1 MSSEEA
7 GHGGLF
13 GPAVPPPPSSRGE
26 TPAQQLR
33 GAASQGGEGGKA
45 PSAARQA
52 ATAGRGRDG
61 SAPAAAPA
69 PREEAQPP
77 SFAPASRSE
86 RARRDRE
93 ARSGRRGAHGLVH
106 SSSSRGSDPE
116 PAPRPAPAPEHA
128 PSSAGRRPPL
138 SASAPKDDPAPQI
151 PPTTPSGLKRFLP
164 SSPRAA
170 LSVLVVT
177 LASGLLFAISA
188 SAASSAMHS
197 DSDLIGLVRSSQD
210 EVAALDEQVSGL
222 KAQLDGYSTPSEPQA
237 PTVPALADQ
246 QVRGPGVTI
255 TLTDAPPESLAKGA
269 TPNDL
274 VIHQQDIEDV
284 MNALWNGGAE
294 AMTVQDVRVTGRTVI
309 RCVGNV
315 ILVDGESFSPPY
327 VIKAIGDPAQLRRR
341 VDENPRI
348 VNYKNYV
355 ALYGLG
361 WEMTSEDEL
370 VLPAANTKS
379 TNSYA
384 QVVD

>member
-7 GHGGLF
+7 GPGASG
-13 GPAVPPPPSSRGE
+13 GPAVPPPPGSSAR
-26 TPAQQLR
+26 TPAEQLR
-33 GAASQGGEGGKA
+33 RETSHGGEDGKA
-45 PSAARQA
+45 SAPRAAREEA
-52 ATAGRGRDG
+52 HEGGREGSSPDAG
-61 SAPAAAPA
+61 SAPRTRAH
-69 PREEAQPP
+69 PP
-77 SFAPASRSE
+77 SFAPPSRAE
-86 RARRDRE
+86 RARADRQ
-93 ARSGRRGAHGLVH
+93 ARSGSKDAHGLIRRAA
-106 SSSSRGSDPE
+106 SRE
-116 PAPRPAPAPEHA
+116 PLPAPAPQRVPSSPRRTTPPNPAEPPNPEASPNPGPAA
-128 PSSAGRRPPL
+128 PSALRRL
-138 SASAPKDDPAPQI
+138 
-151 PPTTPSGLKRFLP
+151 LP

-188 SAASSAMHS
+188 SAASSALHS
-197 DSDLIGLVRSSQD
+197 DSDLIGLVRTSQD

-222 KAQLDGYSTPSEPQA
+222 KAQLDAYSNPSEKPA
-237 PTVPALADQ
+237 STVPALAAQ
-246 QVRGPGVTI
+246 PVRGPGVTI
-255 TLTDAPPESLAKGA
+255 TLTDAPPESLARGA

-309 RCVGNV
+309 RCIGNV

-327 VIKAIGDPAQLRRR
+327 VVKAIGDPAQLRRK
-341 VDENPRI
+341 VEENPRI
-348 VNYKNYV
+348 VNYKTYV